1 MNFLIPSNTTSK
13 ISVFIIWLFHLCGMV
28 GISYGNK
35 DFFLAFTPI
44 NLFISFVLL
53 FVNQKQLESKE
64 LKSAFLIFFIG
75 MVSEILG
82 VNYGLIFGDYVYLD
96 NLGVKILGVPV
107 LIGVN
112 WIILTFITGSL
123 SSFIFKN
130 KYVSILMGAILM
142 IGLDLLIEPVA
153 PLLGFWI
160 FDLQKVKRG
169 LRARM
174 KRHTQYRTHYE
185 TDKCLVCLFDTN
197 EYQKKRVIRHF
208 LDGSYSRISKTYVNR
223 YFQKRNP
230 DGTKSLN

>member
-35 DFFLAFTPI
+35 EFFLAFTPI

-75 MVSEILG
+75 MISEILG

-96 NLGVKILGVPV
+96 NLGFKILGVPV

-130 KYVSILMGAILM
+130 KYVSIFMGAILM
-142 IGLDLLIEPVA
+142 IGLDFLIEPVA

-160 FDLQKVKRG
+160 FDLQIVPLQNYIG
-169 LRARM
+169 WFVIGII
-174 KRHTQYRTHYE
+174 TQALFQFKIAEKELTFSTH
-185 TDKCLVCLFDTN
+185 LLIINAIFFAFLN
-197 EYQKKRVIRHF
+197 YQIV
-208 LDGSYSRISKTYVNR
+208 
-223 YFQKRNP
+223 
-230 DGTKSLN
+230 

>member
-1 MNFLIPSNTTSK
+1 MNFLIPSNTSSK

-53 FVNQKQLESKE
+53 FINQKQLESKE
-64 LKSAFLIFFIG
+64 LKSVFLIFFIG
-75 MVSEILG
+75 MISEILG

-96 NLGVKILGVPV
+96 NLGFKILGVPV

-130 KYVSILMGAILM
+130 KYVSIFMGAILI

-160 FDLQKVKRG
+160 FDLQKVPLQNYLG
-169 LRARM
+169 WFVIGM
-174 KRHTQYRTHYE
+174 ITQALFQFKIAEKELTFSTH
-185 TDKCLVCLFDTN
+185 LLIINAIFFAFLN
-197 EYQKKRVIRHF
+197 YQIV
-208 LDGSYSRISKTYVNR
+208 
-223 YFQKRNP
+223 
-230 DGTKSLN
+230 

>member
-1 MNFLIPSNTTSK
+1 MNFLIPSNTSSK

-160 FDLQKVKRG
+160 FDLQKVPSQNYLG
-169 LRARM
+169 WFVIGM
-174 KRHTQYRTHYE
+174 ITQALFQFKIAEKELTFSTH
-185 TDKCLVCLFDTN
+185 LLIINAIFFAFLN
-197 EYQKKRVIRHF
+197 YQIV
-208 LDGSYSRISKTYVNR
+208 
-223 YFQKRNP
+223 
-230 DGTKSLN
+230 

>member
-96 NLGVKILGVPV
+96 NLGFKILGVPV

-160 FDLQKVKRG
+160 FDLQKVPLQNYLG
-169 LRARM
+169 WFVIGM
-174 KRHTQYRTHYE
+174 ITQALFQFKIAEKELTFSTH
-185 TDKCLVCLFDTN
+185 LLIINAIFFAFLN
-197 EYQKKRVIRHF
+197 YQIV
-208 LDGSYSRISKTYVNR
+208 
-223 YFQKRNP
+223 
-230 DGTKSLN
+230 

>member
-35 DFFLAFTPI
+35 EFFLAFTPI

-75 MVSEILG
+75 MISEILG

-96 NLGVKILGVPV
+96 NLGFKILGVPV

-130 KYVSILMGAILM
+130 KYVSIFMGAILM
-142 IGLDLLIEPVA
+142 IGLDFLIEPVA

-160 FDLQKVKRG
+160 FDLQKVPLQNYIG
-169 LRARM
+169 WFVIGII
-174 KRHTQYRTHYE
+174 TQALFQFKIAEKELTFSTH
-185 TDKCLVCLFDTN
+185 LLIINAIFFAFLN
-197 EYQKKRVIRHF
+197 YQIV
-208 LDGSYSRISKTYVNR
+208 
-223 YFQKRNP
+223 
-230 DGTKSLN
+230 

>member
-1 MNFLIPSNTTSK
+1 MNFLIPSNTSSK

-75 MVSEILG
+75 MISEILG

-96 NLGVKILGVPV
+96 NLGFKIFGVPV

-160 FDLQKVKRG
+160 FDLQKVPLQNYLG
-169 LRARM
+169 WFVIGM
-174 KRHTQYRTHYE
+174 ITQALFQFKIAEKELTFSTH
-185 TDKCLVCLFDTN
+185 LLIINAIFFAFLN
-197 EYQKKRVIRHF
+197 YQIV
-208 LDGSYSRISKTYVNR
+208 
-223 YFQKRNP
+223 
-230 DGTKSLN
+230 

>member
-35 DFFLAFTPI
+35 EFFLAFTPI

-75 MVSEILG
+75 MTSEILG

-112 WIILTFITGSL
+112 WIILTYITGSL

-142 IGLDLLIEPVA
+142 IALDLLIEPVA

-160 FDLQKVKRG
+160 FDLPEVPLQNYIGWFVIG
-169 LRARM
+169 LI
-174 KRHTQYRTHYE
+174 TQVIFQLKIVEKEFTFSTH
-185 TDKCLVCLFDTN
+185 LLIVNAIFFAFLN
-197 EYQKKRVIRHF
+197 YQIV
-208 LDGSYSRISKTYVNR
+208 
-223 YFQKRNP
+223 
-230 DGTKSLN
+230 

>member
-35 DFFLAFTPI
+35 EFFLAFTPI

-75 MVSEILG
+75 MISEILG

-96 NLGVKILGVPV
+96 NLGFKILGVPV

-160 FDLQKVKRG
+160 FDLQKVPLQNYIG
-169 LRARM
+169 WFVIGII
-174 KRHTQYRTHYE
+174 TQALFQFKIAEKELTFSTH
-185 TDKCLVCLFDTN
+185 LLIINAIFFAFLN
-197 EYQKKRVIRHF
+197 YQIV
-208 LDGSYSRISKTYVNR
+208 
-223 YFQKRNP
+223 
-230 DGTKSLN
+230 

>member
-1 MNFLIPSNTTSK
+1 MNFLIPSNTSSK

-107 LIGVN
+107 LIGIN

-160 FDLQKVKRG
+160 FDLQKVPLQNYLG
-169 LRARM
+169 WFVIGM
-174 KRHTQYRTHYE
+174 ITQALFQFKIAEKELTFSTH
-185 TDKCLVCLFDTN
+185 LLIINAIFFAFLN
-197 EYQKKRVIRHF
+197 YQIV
-208 LDGSYSRISKTYVNR
+208 
-223 YFQKRNP
+223 
-230 DGTKSLN
+230 

>member
-1 MNFLIPSNTTSK
+1 MNFLTPSNTTSK

-160 FDLQKVKRG
+160 FDLQKVPLQNYLG
-169 LRARM
+169 WFVIGM
-174 KRHTQYRTHYE
+174 ITQALFQFKIAEKELTFSTH
-185 TDKCLVCLFDTN
+185 LLIINAIFFAFLN
-197 EYQKKRVIRHF
+197 YQIV
-208 LDGSYSRISKTYVNR
+208 
-223 YFQKRNP
+223 
-230 DGTKSLN
+230 

>member
-75 MVSEILG
+75 MISEILG

-160 FDLQKVKRG
+160 FDLQKVPLQNYLG
-169 LRARM
+169 WFVIGM
-174 KRHTQYRTHYE
+174 ITQALFQFKIAEKELTFSTH
-185 TDKCLVCLFDTN
+185 LLIINAIFFAFLN
-197 EYQKKRVIRHF
+197 YQIV
-208 LDGSYSRISKTYVNR
+208 
-223 YFQKRNP
+223 
-230 DGTKSLN
+230 

>member
-35 DFFLAFTPI
+35 EFFLAFTPI

-64 LKSAFLIFFIG
+64 LKSVFLIFFIG
-75 MVSEILG
+75 MISEMLG

-130 KYVSILMGAILM
+130 KYVSILIGAILM

-160 FDLQKVKRG
+160 FDLQIVPLQNYIG
-169 LRARM
+169 WFVIGII
-174 KRHTQYRTHYE
+174 TQALFQFKIAEKELTFSTH
-185 TDKCLVCLFDTN
+185 LLIINAIFFAFLN
-197 EYQKKRVIRHF
+197 YQIV
-208 LDGSYSRISKTYVNR
+208 
-223 YFQKRNP
+223 
-230 DGTKSLN
+230 

>member
-1 MNFLIPSNTTSK
+1 MNFLIPSNTSSK

-130 KYVSILMGAILM
+130 KYVSIFMGAILM

-160 FDLQKVKRG
+160 FDLQKVPLQNYIG
-169 LRARM
+169 WFVIGII
-174 KRHTQYRTHYE
+174 TQALFQFKIAEKELTFSTH
-185 TDKCLVCLFDTN
+185 LLIINAIFFAFLN
-197 EYQKKRVIRHF
+197 YQIV
-208 LDGSYSRISKTYVNR
+208 
-223 YFQKRNP
+223 
-230 DGTKSLN
+230 

>member
-35 DFFLAFTPI
+35 EFFLAFTPI

-75 MVSEILG
+75 MISEILG

-96 NLGVKILGVPV
+96 NLGFKILGVPV

-130 KYVSILMGAILM
+130 KYVSIFMGAILM

-160 FDLQKVKRG
+160 FDLQKVPLQNYIG
-169 LRARM
+169 WFVIGII
-174 KRHTQYRTHYE
+174 TQALFQFKIAKKELTFSTH
-185 TDKCLVCLFDTN
+185 LLIINAIFFAFLN
-197 EYQKKRVIRHF
+197 YQIV
-208 LDGSYSRISKTYVNR
+208 
-223 YFQKRNP
+223 
-230 DGTKSLN
+230 

>member
-1 MNFLIPSNTTSK
+1 MNFLIPNNTTSK
-13 ISVFIIWLFHLCGMV
+13 ISVFIILLFHLCGMV

-35 DFFLAFTPI
+35 EFFLAFTPI

-75 MVSEILG
+75 MMSEILG

-112 WIILTFITGSL
+112 WIILTYITGSL

-160 FDLQKVKRG
+160 FDLQKVPLQNYLG
-169 LRARM
+169 WFVIGM
-174 KRHTQYRTHYE
+174 ITQALFQFKIAEKELTFSTH
-185 TDKCLVCLFDTN
+185 LLIINAIFFAFLN
-197 EYQKKRVIRHF
+197 YQIV
-208 LDGSYSRISKTYVNR
+208 
-223 YFQKRNP
+223 
-230 DGTKSLN
+230 

>member
-75 MVSEILG
+75 MISEILG

-153 PLLGFWI
+153 PLLCFWI
-160 FDLQKVKRG
+160 FDLQKVPLQNYLG
-169 LRARM
+169 WFVIGM
-174 KRHTQYRTHYE
+174 ITQALFQFKIAEKELTFSTH
-185 TDKCLVCLFDTN
+185 LLIINAIFFAFLN
-197 EYQKKRVIRHF
+197 YQIV
-208 LDGSYSRISKTYVNR
+208 
-223 YFQKRNP
+223 
-230 DGTKSLN
+230 

>member
-1 MNFLIPSNTTSK
+1 MNFLIPSNTSSK

-160 FDLQKVKRG
+160 FDLQKVPLQNYLG
-169 LRARM
+169 WFVIGII
-174 KRHTQYRTHYE
+174 TQALFQFKIAEKELTFSTH
-185 TDKCLVCLFDTN
+185 LLIINAIFFAFLN
-197 EYQKKRVIRHF
+197 YQIV
-208 LDGSYSRISKTYVNR
+208 
-223 YFQKRNP
+223 
-230 DGTKSLN
+230 

>member
-1 MNFLIPSNTTSK
+1 MNFLIPNNTTSK

-35 DFFLAFTPI
+35 EFFLAFTPI

-75 MVSEILG
+75 MMSEILG
-82 VNYGLIFGDYVYLD
+82 VNYGFIFGDYVYLD

-112 WIILTFITGSL
+112 WIILTYITGSL

-142 IGLDLLIEPVA
+142 IALDLLIEPVA

-160 FDLQKVKRG
+160 FDLPEVPLQNYIGWFVIG
-169 LRARM
+169 LI
-174 KRHTQYRTHYE
+174 TQVIFQLKIVEKEFTFSTH
-185 TDKCLVCLFDTN
+185 LLIVNAIFFAFLN
-197 EYQKKRVIRHF
+197 YQIV
-208 LDGSYSRISKTYVNR
+208 
-223 YFQKRNP
+223 
-230 DGTKSLN
+230 

>member
-53 FVNQKQLESKE
+53 FVNQKQIESKE

-160 FDLQKVKRG
+160 FDLQKVPLQNYLG
-169 LRARM
+169 WFVIGM
-174 KRHTQYRTHYE
+174 ITQALFQFKIAEKELTFSTH
-185 TDKCLVCLFDTN
+185 LLIINAIFFAFLN
-197 EYQKKRVIRHF
+197 YQIV
-208 LDGSYSRISKTYVNR
+208 
-223 YFQKRNP
+223 
-230 DGTKSLN
+230 

>member
-1 MNFLIPSNTTSK
+1 MNFLIPSNTSSK

-35 DFFLAFTPI
+35 EFFLAFTPI

-75 MVSEILG
+75 MMSEILG

-112 WIILTFITGSL
+112 WIILTYITGSL

-142 IGLDLLIEPVA
+142 IALDLLIEPVA

-160 FDLQKVKRG
+160 FDLPEVPLQNYIGWFVIG
-169 LRARM
+169 LI
-174 KRHTQYRTHYE
+174 TQVIFQLKIVEKEFTFSTH
-185 TDKCLVCLFDTN
+185 LLIVNAIFFAFLN
-197 EYQKKRVIRHF
+197 YQIV
-208 LDGSYSRISKTYVNR
+208 
-223 YFQKRNP
+223 
-230 DGTKSLN
+230 